1 MAQSTQWGRTKIVY
15 QRDRSLRRPSN
26 ACAFHCS
33 SCPCATAA
41 TLTPLA
47 TPPTSPSAP
56 PSICRLSYTLKPIR
70 LHTPPPLHTA
80 AAPHR
85 RRHSAPRPLH
95 TSATPHRRPL
105 HTAAASHRHH
115 RSTPRPLHT
124 AASNRRRFTLP
135 PPSDFNTCC
144 IVPGTRDYTQH
155 SAAPHAHH
163 MPTTSGT
170 LIPTIMT
177 RVKQADYWPRGYRSM
192 HGMEDG

>member
-80 AAPHR
+80 AA
-85 RRHSAPRPLH
+85 
-95 TSATPHRRPL
+95 
-105 HTAAASHRHH
+105 SHRHR

>member
-80 AAPHR
+80 AASHRRRSTSPPPFRTATASHLRHSTPPPAPHR
-85 RRHSAPRPLH
+85 RRFTSPPPLH
-95 TSATPHRRPL
+95 TTPASHRRLKPPPL
-105 HTAAASHRHH
+105 HTAAAIRFQHLLH
-115 RSTPRPLHT
+115 RSRYP
-124 AASNRRRFTLP
+124 
-135 PPSDFNTCC
+135 
-144 IVPGTRDYTQH
+144 
-155 SAAPHAHH
+155 
-163 MPTTSGT
+163 
-170 LIPTIMT
+170 
-177 RVKQADYWPRGYRSM
+177 
-192 HGMEDG
+192 